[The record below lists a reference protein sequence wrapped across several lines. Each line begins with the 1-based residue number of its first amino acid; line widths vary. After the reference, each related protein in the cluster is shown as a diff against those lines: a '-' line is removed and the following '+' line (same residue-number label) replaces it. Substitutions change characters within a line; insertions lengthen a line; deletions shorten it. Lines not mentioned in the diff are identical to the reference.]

1 MSSTHVDIHGHPV
14 MVDVTDKKE
23 TLRSAEAEGWI
34 LLPAAVL
41 RAVLEGNTPKGD
53 ILKVAEIAGIMATKK
68 TAELI
73 PLCHP
78 IRLDSV
84 QVHCDVCAEI
94 GAIHITCFVRA
105 KEVTGVEMEAL
116 QGVAEAALCIYD
128 MCKGIDKRMT
138 IEGIRLLKKSGGK
151 SGTYVLGEEGV

>member
-128 MCKGIDKRMT
+128 MCKGIDKGMT

-151 SGTYVLGEEGV
+151 SGTYVLEEEGV

>member
-41 RAVLEGNTPKGD
+41 RAVLEGNTP
-53 ILKVAEIAGIMATKK
+53 TKK

-128 MCKGIDKRMT
+128 MCKGIDKGMT

-151 SGTYVLGEEGV
+151 SGTYVLREEGV